1 MNVDLFEGL
10 QLPDFRVLLPELDG
24 PPQSGPI
31 HQSGSRFLHISK
43 SINCTHI
50 QRLLIILH
58 SSFIVIDLAKLLL
71 NDVELSYQVL
81 DVKVFLA
88 SLPRVKVQKLV
99 VEERRLE
106 LFYSI
111 MQLGNLFGCDPFHI
125 VFIFVSFI
133 LGIVDGVGKKIC

>member
-1 MNVDLFEGL
+1 MLDSRAYRKIPLALQNSFGDLSALALNVVNIDLFKGL
-10 QLPDFRVLLPELDG
+10 QLPDFRVLLPEFDG

-31 HQSGSRFLHISK
+31 HQSGSRFLNISK
-43 SINCTHI
+43 SINCAHI

-58 SSFIVIDLAKLLL
+58 SSFIVINLAKLLL

-99 VEERRLE
+99 V
-106 LFYSI
+106 
-111 MQLGNLFGCDPFHI
+111 
-125 VFIFVSFI
+125 
-133 LGIVDGVGKKIC
+133 